1 MSNNLSSLP
10 DQTSV
15 VIIGG
20 GMAGLSCAAS
30 LARQGVSDVVLLEA
44 KTLAHAQAS
53 STGEAEAEEAE
64 VVDEEVLETAS
75 VEEAID
81 MTVASEETE
90 DGIQHVRANLRD
102 WVNSYVLKT
111 EQGESE

>member
-10 DQTSV
+10 DQASV
-15 VIIGG
+15 VVIGG

-53 STGEAEAEEAE
+53 SFG
-64 VVDEEVLETAS
+64 
-75 VEEAID
+75 
-81 MTVASEETE
+81 
-90 DGIQHVRANLRD
+90 
-102 WVNSYVLKT
+102 
-111 EQGESE
+111 